1 MAVLFLSE
9 NGREISKSVGEY
21 ALPVYVAGVLLDL
34 SLLLQADP
42 CAWIFWAGCRCCFY
56 CLLQCCVLPQPIC
69 LVGTVIYGMFRK
81 PVVMER
87 PLWVFYTVLHLQGML
102 CIPGYIRPRSS
113 LLEQRKL
120 EIFLGRI

>member
-1 MAVLFLSE
+1 
-9 NGREISKSVGEY
+9 
-21 ALPVYVAGVLLDL
+21 
-34 SLLLQADP
+34 
-42 CAWIFWAGCRCCFY
+42 
-56 CLLQCCVLPQPIC
+56 
-69 LVGTVIYGMFRK
+69 MFRK